1 MCNSYSVTKAMLKQ
15 SKRAAGFRPLIDGED
30 DWKLIRPTLP
40 GPVLRTD
47 AGELMRWGFHRPFAS
62 SINNTRSDKLDS
74 PMWREAFAE
83 RRCVIPMSGWY
94 EYSGHQGNKQAHQF
108 TSTDDTLLWAAGI
121 WEEHATLGRCYSM
134 IMTDA
139 NAFVSSVHHRMPLLL
154 DEDALDDY
162 LADGIRSFAPAA
174 VPLTVAA
181 TANPLKKRSENAQG
195 ELF

>member
-15 SKRAAGFRPLIDGED
+15 SKRAGSFRPLIDGED
-30 DWKLIRPTLP
+30 DWKLIRPTLS
-40 GPVLRTD
+40 GPVMRAD
-47 AGELMRWGFHRPFAS
+47 AGELMRWGFHRPFAN

-83 RRCVIPMSGWY
+83 RRCVIPMFGWY
-94 EYSGHQGNKQAHQF
+94 EYSGRQGNKQAHRF
-108 TSTDDTLLWAAGI
+108 TSTDDTLLWAAGV
-121 WEEHATLGRCYSM
+121 WEEHAAQGRCYSM

-139 NAFVSSVHHRMPLLL
+139 NAFVSSVHNRMPMLL

-174 VPLTVAA
+174 VPLAVAA
-181 TANPLKKRSENAQG
+181 TANPLKKRSQNAQG